1 MSLGFQDD
9 AEKHLTATMV
19 SQDIPSVVERWPVMA
34 QNHGTQMVP
43 V

>member
-9 AEKHLTATMV
+9 AYSILQQQS